1 MSNLLNEA
9 IDRVKSLSESEQERI
24 AKVIIQ
30 EIANTENKD
39 FDEFEAIIE
48 DCKIDTGIS
57 DLSYQ
62 HDHYLYGKPKQTVE

>member
-1 MSNLLNEA
+1 MNNLLNEA
-9 IDRVKSLSESEQERI
+9 IAKVKSLSELEQERI

-30 EIANTENKD
+30 EIANTENQD